1 MKPWILTAVLATAGC
16 SGAGQSS
23 APPPETRPTAPVAPA
38 TAAAAPA
45 PEAAVT
51 ERLTTLARESDG
63 NVGVSVI
70 HVESGRT
77 AEVHA
82 SEPLP
87 LYSVFKLPLA
97 VVVLK
102 EVEQGKLSLDQKIA
116 VAANERVA
124 GSPENT
130 ALWQEDSNRSLREM
144 IELSIA
150 RSDNTSSDAMMRLAG
165 GPENV
170 TARLAAL
177 GFPGIVIRSPVR
189 EFLGKKGEHPNT
201 ASTGEIARLLAKIQA
216 GDLPR
221 QAERDLLLASM
232 SRATTGL
239 MRLRADLPPG
249 TPVADKTGSGA
260 PGTATN
266 DVGIITLPEGH
277 GHLAVAVLVAGSR
290 KPIPEQEKLIA
301 RIART
306 AYDAF
311 AR

>member
-1 MKPWILTAVLATAGC
+1 MKPWILTAVLTAGC

-23 APPPETRPTAPVAPA
+23 VPPPETRSTPV
-38 TAAAAPA
+38 

-51 ERLTTLARESDG
+51 ERLAALARESDG
-63 NVGVSVI
+63 TVGISVI

-77 AEVHA
+77 AEAQA

-102 EVEQGKLSLDQKIA
+102 DVEQGKLSLDQTIA
-116 VAANERVA
+116 VAASERVA

-130 ALWQEDSNRSLREM
+130 ALWQKDSNRTLREM

-150 RSDNTSSDAMMRLAG
+150 RSDNTSSDAMMRLVG
-165 GPENV
+165 GPQNV

-177 GFPGIVIRSPVR
+177 GFPGIVIRAPVR
-189 EFLGKKGEHPNT
+189 EFLGKTGEHPNT
-201 ASTGEIARLLAKIQA
+201 ASAGEIARLLAKIQA
-216 GDLPR
+216 GDLLRP
-221 QAERDLLLASM
+221 AERDVLLGAM

-239 MRLRADLPPG
+239 ARLRGDLPPG

-266 DVGIITLPEGH
+266 DVGIITLPGGR

-301 RIART
+301 RIARA